1 MMRNQFLLNI
11 LLAIAWILLTGEV
24 TAENFIEGLIIGY
37 LILWISKSAL
47 GGTKYFK
54 KIPKAIGFFFY
65 FIKEL
70 LVANLKVAYDII
82 TPKDYM
88 QPGIV
93 AVPLDT
99 ETDMEITLLANLITL
114 TPGTLSLDVSKD
126 KKVLYIHTL
135 YLDDTEKFRNEI
147 KNGMEKRLLE
157 VLR

>member
-1 MMRNQFLLNI
+1 MKNQFLLNI
-11 LLAIAWILLTGEV
+11 FLAIAWMLLTGVV

-37 LILWISKSAL
+37 LILWVSKSAL
-47 GGTKYFK
+47 GGASYFR

-65 FIKEL
+65 FVKEL
-70 LVANLKVAYDII
+70 IVANLKVAFDII

-93 AVPLDT
+93 AVPLDA

-135 YLDDTEKFRNEI
+135 YLDDTEKFRSEI

>member
-1 MMRNQFLLNI
+1 MKNQFLLNM
-11 LLAIAWILLTGEV
+11 LLAIAWVLLTGQV
-24 TAENFIEGLIIGY
+24 TAENFIEGLILAYI
-37 LILWISKSAL
+37 ILWISKSAL
-47 GGTKYFK
+47 GRTKYFK
-54 KIPKAIGFFFY
+54 KIPIAISFFFY

-70 LVANLKVAYDII
+70 IVANLKVSFDIV

-88 QPGIV
+88 KPGIV
-93 AVPLDT
+93 AVPLDA

-135 YLDDTEKFRNEI
+135 YLDNTEKFRSEI
-147 KNGMEKRLLE
+147 KNGMEKRLLR

>member
-1 MMRNQFLLNI
+1 MMKNQFLLNI
-11 LLAIAWILLTGEV
+11 LLAIAWLLLSGEV

-47 GGTKYFK
+47 GGTKYFR
-54 KIPKAIGFFFY
+54 KIPKAISFFFY
-65 FIKEL
+65 FAKEL
-70 LVANLKVAYDII
+70 ILANLKVTFDII

-93 AVPLDT
+93 AVPLDA

-114 TPGTLSLDVSKD
+114 TPGSLSLDVSKD
-126 KKVLYIHTL
+126 KKVLYIHAL
-135 YLDDTEKFRNEI
+135 YIDDAHKFRQEI
-147 KNGMEKRLLE
+147 KNGIERRLLE

>member
-11 LLAIAWILLTGEV
+11 ILAIAWMLLTGELTV
-24 TAENFIEGLIIGY
+24 ENFIEGLIIGY

-70 LVANLKVAYDII
+70 IVANLKVAFDIV

-88 QPGIV
+88 QPGII
-93 AVPLDT
+93 AVPLDAET
-99 ETDMEITLLANLITL
+99 EMEITLLANLITL
-114 TPGTLSLDVSKD
+114 TPGSLSLDVSRD
-126 KKVLYIHTL
+126 KKTLYVHSLYIE
-135 YLDDTEKFRNEI
+135 DADEFRKILKQGLER
-147 KNGMEKRLLE
+147 KLLE

>member
-1 MMRNQFLLNI
+1 MKNQFLLNI

-37 LILWISKSAL
+37 LILWVSKLAL
-47 GGTKYFK
+47 GGTEYFK
-54 KIPKAIGFFFY
+54 KIPKAISFFFY

-70 LVANLKVAYDII
+70 ILANIKVAFDII

-88 QPGIV
+88 KPGIV
-93 AVPLDT
+93 AVPLDAK
-99 ETDMEITLLANLITL
+99 TDMEITLLANLITL

-135 YLDDTEKFRNEI
+135 YLDDTEKFRAEI

-157 VLR
+157 VMR

>member
-1 MMRNQFLLNI
+1 MMKNQFLLNI

-24 TAENFIEGLIIGY
+24 TAENFIEGVIIGY
-37 LILWISKSAL
+37 LILWVSKSAL
-47 GGTKYFK
+47 GGKKYFR

-70 LVANLKVAYDII
+70 IVANLKVAFDII

-126 KKVLYIHTL
+126 KKFLYIHTL
-135 YLDDTEKFRNEI
+135 YLDDPEKFRKEI
-147 KNGMEKRLLE
+147 KSGMEKRLLE

>member
-1 MMRNQFLLNI
+1 MMKNQFLLNI
-11 LLAIAWILLTGEV
+11 LLAIAWILLSGEV

-47 GGTKYFK
+47 GGTKYFR
-54 KIPKAIGFFFY
+54 KIPKAISFFFY
-65 FIKEL
+65 FVKEL
-70 LVANLKVAYDII
+70 ILANLKVAFDII

-93 AVPLDT
+93 AVPLDA

-114 TPGTLSLDVSKD
+114 TPGSLSLDISKD
-126 KKVLYIHTL
+126 KKVLYIHAL
-135 YLDDTEKFRNEI
+135 YIDDVYKFKQEI
-147 KNGMEKRLLE
+147 KNGIERRLLE

>member
-1 MMRNQFLLNI
+1 MKNQFLLNI
-11 LLAIAWILLTGEV
+11 LLAIAWMLLTGEL

-37 LILWISKSAL
+37 IILWVSKAAL

-65 FIKEL
+65 FVKEL
-70 LVANLKVAYDII
+70 IVANLKVAFDII

-88 QPGIV
+88 EPGIV
-93 AVPLDT
+93 AVPLDA

-135 YLDDTEKFRNEI
+135 YLDDIEKFRTEI
-147 KNGMEKRLLE
+147 KDGMEKRLLE

>member
-1 MMRNQFLLNI
+1 MRNQFLLNI
-11 LLAIAWILLTGEV
+11 LLAIAWMLLTGEL

-37 LILWISKSAL
+37 IILWVSKAAL

-54 KIPKAIGFFFY
+54 KIPKAINFFSY
-65 FIKEL
+65 FVKEL
-70 LVANLKVAYDII
+70 IVANLKVAFDII

-93 AVPLDT
+93 AVPLDV
-99 ETDMEITLLANLITL
+99 ESDMEITLLANLITL

-135 YLDDTEKFRNEI
+135 YLDDIEKFRSEI
-147 KNGMEKRLLE
+147 KNGIEKRLLE

>member
-1 MMRNQFLLNI
+1 MKNQFLLNI
-11 LLAIAWILLTGEV
+11 LLAIAWILLTGEL

-37 LILWISKSAL
+37 IILWVSKAAL
-47 GGTKYFK
+47 GGTRYFK
-54 KIPKAIGFFFY
+54 KIPKAISFFLY
-65 FIKEL
+65 FVKEL
-70 LVANLKVAYDII
+70 IVANLKVAFDII

-88 QPGIV
+88 EPGIV
-93 AVPLDT
+93 AVPLDA

-135 YLDDTEKFRNEI
+135 YLEDTEKFRSEI

>member
-1 MMRNQFLLNI
+1 MRNQFLLNI

-135 YLDDTEKFRNEI
+135 YLDDSEKFRNEI

>member
-1 MMRNQFLLNI
+1 MKNQFLLNI
-11 LLAIAWILLTGEV
+11 LLAIAWMLLTGEL

-37 LILWISKSAL
+37 IILWVSKAAL

-54 KIPKAIGFFFY
+54 KIPKAISFFFY
-65 FIKEL
+65 FVKEL
-70 LVANLKVAYDII
+70 IVANLKVAFDII

-88 QPGIV
+88 KPGIV
-93 AVPLDT
+93 AVPLDA

-135 YLDDTEKFRNEI
+135 YLDDIENFRSEI

>member
-1 MMRNQFLLNI
+1 MKNQFLLNI
-11 LLAIAWILLTGEV
+11 LLAIAWMLLTGEL

-37 LILWISKSAL
+37 IILWVSKAAL

-65 FIKEL
+65 FVKEL
-70 LVANLKVAYDII
+70 IVANLKVAFDII

-88 QPGIV
+88 EPGIV
-93 AVPLDT
+93 AVPLDA

-135 YLDDTEKFRNEI
+135 YLDDIEKFREEI

>member
-1 MMRNQFLLNI
+1 MNNQFLLNI
-11 LLAIAWILLTGEV
+11 LLAIAWMLLTGEL

-37 LILWISKSAL
+37 IILWVSKAAL

-54 KIPKAIGFFFY
+54 KIPKAISFFFY

-70 LVANLKVAYDII
+70 IVANLKVAFDIM

-88 QPGIV
+88 SPGIV
-93 AVPLDT
+93 AIPLT
-99 ETDMEITLLANLITL
+99 AETDIEITLLANLITL

-135 YLDDTEKFRNEI
+135 YLDDTETFRSEI
-147 KNGMEKRLLE
+147 KNGLEKKLLE

>member
-1 MMRNQFLLNI
+1 MQNQFLLNI
-11 LLAIAWILLTGEV
+11 LLAIAWILLTGEL
-24 TAENFIEGLIIGY
+24 TAENFVEGLIIGY
-37 LILWISKSAL
+37 IILWVSKAAL

-70 LVANLKVAYDII
+70 IVANLKVAFDII

-88 QPGIV
+88 KPGIV
-93 AVPLDT
+93 AVPLDA
-99 ETDMEITLLANLITL
+99 ETNMEITLLANLITL
-114 TPGTLSLDVSKD
+114 TPGTLSLDVSKN

-135 YLDDTEKFRNEI
+135 YLEDTEKFRTEI
-147 KNGMEKRLLE
+147 KDGMEKRLLE

>member
-1 MMRNQFLLNI
+1 M

-54 KIPKAIGFFFY
+54 KIPGAIGFFLY

-70 LVANLKVAYDII
+70 LVANLKVAYDIV

-93 AVPLDT
+93 AVPLNT

-114 TPGTLSLDVSKD
+114 TPGTLSIDVSND
-126 KKVLYIHTL
+126 NKVLYIHTL
-135 YLDDTEKFRNEI
+135 YLDDPEKFRNEI

>member
-1 MMRNQFLLNI
+1 MMKNQFLLNI
-11 LLAIAWILLTGEV
+11 LLAITWMLLSGEV

-47 GGTKYFK
+47 GGTSYFR
-54 KIPKAIGFFFY
+54 KIPKAISFFFY
-65 FIKEL
+65 FVKEL
-70 LVANLKVAYDII
+70 IVANLKVAFDII

-93 AVPLDT
+93 AVPLDA

-135 YLDDTEKFRNEI
+135 YLDDTEKFRAEI

>member
-1 MMRNQFLLNI
+1 MKNQFLLNI
-11 LLAIAWILLTGEV
+11 LLAIAWMLLTGEL

-37 LILWISKSAL
+37 IILWVSKAAL

-54 KIPKAIGFFFY
+54 KIPKAISFFFY
-65 FIKEL
+65 FVKEL
-70 LVANLKVAYDII
+70 LVANLKVAFDII

-88 QPGIV
+88 KPGIV
-93 AVPLDT
+93 AVPLDA

-114 TPGTLSLDVSKD
+114 TPGTLSLDISKD

-135 YLDDTEKFRNEI
+135 YLDDIENFRSEI

>member
-1 MMRNQFLLNI
+1 MKNQFLLNI

-24 TAENFIEGLIIGY
+24 TAENFIEGVIIGY

-47 GGTKYFK
+47 GGKKYFR

-70 LVANLKVAYDII
+70 IVANLKVAFDII

-135 YLDDTEKFRNEI
+135 YLDNPEKFRNEI
-147 KNGMEKRLLE
+147 KSGMEKKLLE